1 VLDCSQFIFY
11 GLKFH
16 VYLHR
21 KQTRTGESDGVGSF
35 VQLSGL
41 LAKYA
46 LASETAKTFCCGVP
60 FLNDA
65 QLL

>member
-1 VLDCSQFIFY
+1 VLGCSQFIFY

-16 VYLHR
+16 VYR
-21 KQTRTGESDGVGSF
+21 KQSRTRESDGVGSF

-46 LASETAKTFCCGVP
+46 LARETAK
-60 FLNDA
+60 A
-65 QLL
+65 EI